1 LLGASISAI
10 TTFGLN
16 AHPSLLEGGLDIF
29 GGERTNMGFSIHSE
43 EAILIHG
50 CPIFSKPLVTLLANQ
65 FLEWRENNH
74 VESLIDMGAMWDV
87 A

>member
-1 LLGASISAI
+1 MATPQS
-10 TTFGLN
+10 F
-16 AHPSLLEGGLDIF
+16 EGGLDIF
-29 GGERTNMGFSIHSE
+29 GGECTNMGFSIHGE

-50 CPIFSKPLVTLLANQ
+50 CPIFSKPLVALLANQ

-74 VESLIDMGAMWDV
+74 VKALIDMGAMWDV